1 VESKPSDALGPE
13 LEEAEQLLESTLT
26 EACASP
32 PASDAETGEL
42 IRVDE
47 LLEAASDAAKRA
59 ISLRRRRRA
68 DKSKRA
74 DTPAASMGDAEAQAS
89 ADATHRVFAD
99 VRGVRW
105 DVFAVYPEPRP
116 SVHSQLK
123 GSYPQGWLCFD
134 SAGEK
139 RRLSPIP
146 DNWQGL
152 SEEQLAQLA
161 ERAESASARRGRGG
175 KASPEQSRPTE

>member
-1 VESKPSDALGPE
+1 VESNPSDPLFPE
-13 LEEAEQLLESTLT
+13 LQEAEELLESTLT
-26 EACASP
+26 EACATT
-32 PASDAETGEL
+32 PASKAETGEL

-59 ISLRRRRRA
+59 ISLRRRRRV
-68 DKSKRA
+68 DQSKRSDSRGA
-74 DTPAASMGDAEAQAS
+74 MGDVEAEAS
-89 ADATHRVFAD
+89 PGATHRVFAD
-99 VRGVRW
+99 ARGVRW
-105 DVFAVYPEPRP
+105 DVFAVYPEARP

-146 DNWQGL
+146 DDWQGL
-152 SEEQLAQLA
+152 SDELLGQLA
-161 ERAESASARRGRGG
+161 ERAESASTRRGRSR
-175 KASPEQSRPTE
+175 KANPDQSRPTE